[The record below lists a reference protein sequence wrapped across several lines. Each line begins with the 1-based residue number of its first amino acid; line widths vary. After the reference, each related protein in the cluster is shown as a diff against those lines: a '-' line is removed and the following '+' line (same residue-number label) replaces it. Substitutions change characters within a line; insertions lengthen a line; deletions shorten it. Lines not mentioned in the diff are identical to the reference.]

1 MCESEG
7 AGGVAIQR
15 LPYREKNKLLVR
27 NNCSISSSVQAK
39 SMNLYGIRLPLRM
52 TVAKLPD
59 PLKTPSIGGGDFGL
73 PNATVK
79 RRTK

>member
-1 MCESEG
+1 
-7 AGGVAIQR
+7 
-15 LPYREKNKLLVR
+15 
-27 NNCSISSSVQAK
+27 
-39 SMNLYGIRLPLRM
+39 MNLYGIRLPLRM